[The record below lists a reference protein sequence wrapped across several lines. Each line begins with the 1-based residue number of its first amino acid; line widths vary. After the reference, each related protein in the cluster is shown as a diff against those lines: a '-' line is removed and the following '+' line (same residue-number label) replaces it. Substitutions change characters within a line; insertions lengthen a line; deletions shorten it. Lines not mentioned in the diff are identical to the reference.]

1 MTTSEKDLKGRKP
14 GWRDLP
20 RGGLIV
26 EPGSAHRYRTG
37 DWRTL
42 RPILDA
48 EKCRHCML
56 CWVYCPDSAII
67 VEDGKVVGID
77 LDHCKG
83 CGICARECP
92 PKAAAITMVPES
104 ELREK
109 EESAPG
115 DQRQH
120 GEQS

>member
-1 MTTSEKDLKGRKP
+1 MTTGEKEKTTTERDLAGRKP
-14 GWRDLP
+14 GWRELP

-26 EPGSAHRYRTG
+26 EPGSAQRYETG

-42 RPILDA
+42 RPVRDP
-48 EKCRHCML
+48 EKCTQCMR
-56 CWVYCPDSAII
+56 CWIYCPDSAVI

-92 PKAAAITMVPES
+92 PKAAAITMAPES
-104 ELREK
+104 ELREQEK
-109 EESAPG
+109 K
-115 DQRQH
+115 
-120 GEQS
+120 